1 MADKNIEMQI
11 LNGSGTYDAL
21 YPKTLGQNTIIS
33 DSVAS
38 EMGLS
43 SGATVD
49 QALSTLQ
56 SNNGT
61 FSLNTYVEEVI
72 HV

>member
-1 MADKNIEMQI
+1 MADKNIQMQI
-11 LNGSGTYDAL
+11 LNGSGVYDAL
-21 YPKTLGQNTIIS
+21 YPKTLDRNTIIS

-49 QALSTLQ
+49 QALSTL
-56 SNNGT
+56 
-61 FSLNTYVEEVI
+61 
-72 HV
+72 

>member
-11 LNGSGTYDAL
+11 LNGSGTYDVL

-49 QALSTLQ
+49 QALSTL
-56 SNNGT
+56 
-61 FSLNTYVEEVI
+61 
-72 HV
+72 